1 MKLLIAI
8 LFPLFSFSQIKV
20 DQKMSILN
28 GKVEFLVP
36 KELSKI
42 TDEIWKIKYGNA
54 KQPVLALSDKDGEA
68 NLIGQMTN
76 QDWEEANLDEY
87 KNFRIE
93 NLKKTR
99 PNLKVLEEGNKEIN
113 GKKVVFFKF
122 MTEAVD
128 TKIFNY
134 YFFTV
139 VNGKI
144 LIFTF
149 NCPEKLKSSWET
161 VGDQIVSS
169 LKIN

>member
-1 MKLLIAI
+1 MKLFIAM
-8 LFPLFSFSQIKV
+8 LFPLLSFSQIKV
-20 DQKMSILN
+20 DQKMSILD

-36 KELSKI
+36 KELSKM
-42 TDEIWKIKYGNA
+42 TGDMWKIKYGNA

-76 QDWEEANLDEY
+76 QDWEENNLDEY

-93 NLKKTR
+93 NLRKTR
-99 PNLKVLEEGNKEIN
+99 PNLKVLKDGNKEIN
-113 GKKVVFFKF
+113 GRKVGFFQF

-128 TKIFNY
+128 ANVFNY

-139 VNGKI
+139 VEGKI

-149 NCPEKLKSSWET
+149 NCPEKLKSSWEI